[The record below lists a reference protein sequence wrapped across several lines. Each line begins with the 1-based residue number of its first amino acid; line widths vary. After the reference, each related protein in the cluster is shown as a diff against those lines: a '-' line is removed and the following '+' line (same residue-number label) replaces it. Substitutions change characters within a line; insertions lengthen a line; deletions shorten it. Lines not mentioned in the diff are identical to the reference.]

1 MTERERYCKNRYK
14 FYRWLFPLNYLS
26 HNYYH
31 HKDFTENKKQ
41 ATCCICLE
49 QHDYYYCTTCRVC
62 KDGIICENCFD
73 SYGDT
78 LYDYS
83 IDKYLIPPCP
93 LCRTLFISDK
103 IRGLIKGA
111 LSTYSV
117 IPTSNNL
124 YRRWIY
130 NHMVSDDYLYWH
142 VDDEAGY
149 THREYHLKVARDI
162 KRIKVN
168 KDLRNQIK
176 KYNVKMAKKE
186 LKYKLKHEKWK
197 IDEAQ
202 YDKLEQQKQLENEDK
217 LKKLQNQNNQD
228 IMFMQECGMD
238 EYSNYDF

>member
-1 MTERERYCKNRYK
+1 MTEGDISYKNKYK
-14 FYRWLFPLNYLS
+14 LCRWLFPLTYLS
-26 HNYYH
+26 DNYNYN
-31 HKDFTENKKQ
+31 DFPENKKH

-49 QHDYYYCTTCRVC
+49 QHDYYDCHICRVC
-62 KDGIICENCFD
+62 NNGIICCVCFD

-83 IDKYLIPPCP
+83 IDEYSIPPCP
-93 LCRTLFISDK
+93 LCRTLFILYK
-103 IRGLIKGA
+103 ITRLITEA
-111 LSTYSV
+111 LSKYSV

-130 NHMVSDDYLYWH
+130 NHMVSDAYLYWY
-142 VDDEAGY
+142 VGSKEGY
-149 THREYHLKVARDI
+149 IHREYQLKVVRDI

-186 LKYKLKHEKWK
+186 LKYKLEDEKWK

-202 YDKLEQQKQLENEDK
+202 YDKLEEQKQLENEDK